1 MYMNTFG
8 RPMIVIDSYDAAVAL
23 LDSRSINTSERPGLV
38 MAELCDFVRLL
49 SLMGSVTRN

>member
-23 LDSRSINTSERPGLV
+23 LDSRSINTSERPGLL

-49 SLMGSVTRN
+49 SLMGSVTRI